1 MSLTSLK
8 KVTWERLNKL
18 GEKGQKYILHKEAAA
33 LLTEMQTSYYRLK
46 RRFLEQECQVDT
58 HFALGMSN
66 GRWAELAAQTPEG
79 LNRAEIERLTALAE
93 TYDYGPTG
101 ELWADAQRNFAEV
114 SLWVASGG
122 YKTAITDAELQAKIA
137 TVHTGIPR
145 IRYQCP
151 HGGA

>member
-46 RRFLEQECQVDT
+46 RRFLEQECQINT

-66 GRWAELAAQTPEG
+66 GRWAELAAVTPEG
-79 LNRAEIERLTALAE
+79 LDHTEIERLSKLAAS
-93 TYDYGPTG
+93 YDNGPNG
-101 ELWADAQRNFAEV
+101 QLWTLAQKNFVEV
-114 SLWVASGG
+114 SLWIASGE
-122 YKTAITDAELQAKIA
+122 YKTGSTEEVQAKIA

-145 IRYQCP
+145 IHYQCK
-151 HGGA
+151 HGGG